1 MSNATPSRL
10 GLVNNTGTGVNDLF
24 LKLYSGEV
32 LASFHRENLM
42 LGMTNVRTI
51 SNGKSFEELNVHA
64 VVSLLP

>member
-32 LASFHRENLM
+32 LASFQRENLM
-42 LGMTNVRTI
+42 LTSEQSQTANQVR
-51 SNGKSFEELNVHA
+51 
-64 VVSLLP
+64 SL